1 MGEMRSYL
9 IVANETLSGEPLR
22 AAIAERVA
30 GGPARFYVVVPATP
44 ITHGLT
50 WDEEETKNAAETR
63 LREIITHLQSV
74 GAEADGEVGVRDPVD
89 AAHDALRHV
98 TVDEVILST
107 LPAGISRWLG
117 QDVPSRLRGSVR
129 VPVAVV
135 TQPKEAAAADMPG
148 GS

>member
-1 MGEMRSYL
+1 M
-9 IVANETLSGEPLR
+9 
-22 AAIAERVA
+22 
-30 GGPARFYVVVPATP
+30 
-44 ITHGLT
+44 
-50 WDEEETKNAAETR
+50 
-63 LREIITHLQSV
+63 
-74 GAEADGEVGVRDPVD
+74 RDPVD

-129 VPVAVV
+129 VPVTVV

>member
-1 MGEMRSYL
+1 MRSYL
-9 IVANETLSGEPLR
+9 IVANQTLGGEPLH
-22 AAIAERVA
+22 AAIDERLA

-50 WDEEETKNAAETR
+50 WDEDETKNAASTR
-63 LREIITHLQSV
+63 LDAIVAHLRSR
-74 GAEADGEVGVRDPVD
+74 GAEADGEVGVRDPID

-98 TVDEVILST
+98 TVDEIILST

-117 QDVPSRLRGSVR
+117 QDVPSRLRGSVQ

-135 TQPKEAAAADMPG
+135 TQPREAEAAADRPA
-148 GS
+148 